1 MTVCT
6 SPKELIAD
14 LATAA
19 SVVQLEQTE
28 ALQRITGENMRME
41 EELKTLKGENE
52 AAAKGNQQK
61 ATEIKDLKAKHAD
74 LTAKFQDLER
84 DTIRITTEALVK
96 EQDLRS
102 ERSKLDA

>member
-41 EELKTLKGENE
+41 EELKTL
-52 AAAKGNQQK
+52 
-61 ATEIKDLKAKHAD
+61 
-74 LTAKFQDLER
+74 
-84 DTIRITTEALVK
+84 
-96 EQDLRS
+96 
-102 ERSKLDA
+102 